1 LQDEAILILLKKTAT
16 ISGVRN
22 VVSRQDSEYLNVA
35 IDVRYSNHS
44 FLFYFFFVLLSIIL
58 KFFRHFD
65 QYNLSN

>member
-44 FLFYFFFVLLSIIL
+44 FFILFFFC
-58 KFFRHFD
+58 FAE
-65 QYNLSN
+65 YNLKNFSTF